1 MSDQSLSK
9 AIGKVFLA
17 YQHCAADLSPIVL
30 IEKARR
36 IGISWGVAG
45 IAVLFAAKATGDN
58 VWYMGYNKD
67 MAKGFIAD
75 CGWWV
80 KKFQMAVDSIEE
92 GEFVELLENGDEKKI
107 QTFTVKFASGFKI
120 TALASCPRN
129 LRSIDGWIILDEAS
143 FISDLAAIIGAALA
157 TRTWGGRIMI
167 ISTHN
172 GVDSYF
178 NELVENTRA
187 GKLPFKLY
195 RITLSD
201 AVADGLYQRICLV
214 TKQRYS
220 KEAEEAWIQ
229 SLYDAYPDKAVAA
242 EELDVIPRSGSDVYL
257 SRALIESVTQPDIP
271 IVRLALESS
280 FLDKGMDYRTSWM
293 QDWCATY
300 LKPVLT
306 TFNSRLNHY
315 LGADFARSG
324 DLTVIWILAEQPD
337 LHLST
342 ALVVELRNI
351 PFDEQKQLM
360 LYLCKRI
367 PKFMSGAVD
376 GRGNGEYIAET
387 MDQMYSGIF
396 YRTND
401 KPGVRATVEFY
412 RQAMPRM
419 KARFEDKSL
428 TIPRDSNIL
437 ADLRSITLDKGVA
450 KIPDNLHIKDTS
462 GGMRHGDAAI
472 ALLMAIWASIQ
483 DVSVYA
489 YHPAIYP
496 TDSTRNN
503 YQSFLRPP
511 PDEDRPT
518 HGSGIKTSIN
528 RWKD

>member
-1 MSDQSLSK
+1 VAKPNYIL
-9 AIGKVFLA
+9 LP
-17 YQHCAADLSPIVL
+17 YQQAWVEDRSQVKIYAKS
-30 IEKARR
+30 RR
-36 IGISWGVAG
+36 IGVSWAEAG
-45 IAVLFAAKATGDN
+45 DNALYAAKTSGGN
-58 VWYMGYNKD
+58 VFYVGYNKD
-67 MAKGFIAD
+67 MARTYIED
-75 CGWWV
+75 TGWWAKQYQQIV
-80 KKFQMAVDSIEE
+80 EE
-92 GEFVELLENGDEKKI
+92 AYENDYEDILPSGDVRHIQSFV
-107 QTFTVKFASGFKI
+107 VKFASGHRV
-120 TALASCPRN
+120 TALSSRPSN
-129 LRSIDGWIILDEAS
+129 LRSKQGRVVIDEAA
-143 FISDLAAIIGAALA
+143 FHDDLKGLVGAALA
-157 TRTWGGRIMI
+157 LTMWGGEIRI

-172 GVDSYF
+172 TVDSYF
-178 NELVENTRA
+178 NELIEEIRA
-187 GKLPFKLY
+187 GKLNYSLHQTDLMGA
-195 RITLSD
+195 IEQ
-201 AVADGLYQRICLV
+201 GLYQRICLS
-214 TKQRYS
+214 TGKKYS
-220 KEAEEAWIQ
+220 PEAEAKWVKE
-229 SLYDAYPDKAVAA
+229 LYASYPDKAVAA

-257 SRALIESVTQPDIP
+257 SRALIEAVMQPDIP

-293 QDWCATY
+293 ADWCATY

-503 YQSFLRPP
+503 YRSFLRPP